1 MYSTIIVCLLIYM
14 FHVILRL
21 LKKRRVDRRMA
32 DKQIKFYMNTA
43 EYNKAE
49 KNAKEVG
56 LSVNQYAKRLA
67 VDVTSIDSKEDREV
81 MDTISEYILEIQ
93 RTKAELRKIGSN
105 LNQIARAKN
114 LELYY
119 DSTSHDTASFGRDR
133 NPDLEIA
140 LFVKSGE
147 EAKAFNRLADEMG
160 KIRSRLEKFEEKMEK
175 GAQE

>member
-1 MYSTIIVCLLIYM
+1 
-14 FHVILRL
+14 
-21 LKKRRVDRRMA
+21 
-32 DKQIKFYMNTA
+32 MNTT

-81 MDTISEYILEIQ
+81 MDTISQYILEIQ

-119 DSTSHDTASFGRDR
+119 DTVSHDTASFSRDR
-133 NPDLEIA
+133 NPDLEIE

-147 EAKAFNRLADEMG
+147 EAKAFNRIAEEMG
-160 KIRSRLEKFEEKMEK
+160 KIRSLLEQFQEKTDKEELK
-175 GAQE
+175 

>member
-1 MYSTIIVCLLIYM
+1 
-14 FHVILRL
+14 
-21 LKKRRVDRRMA
+21 MA
-32 DKQIKFYMNTA
+32 NKQVKFYMNHI
-43 EYNKAE
+43 EYSKAE
-49 KNAKEVG
+49 RNAKEVG
-56 LSVNQYAKRLA
+56 LTVNQYAKRLA

-81 MDTISEYILEIQ
+81 MDTISQYILEIQ

-119 DSTSHDTASFGRDR
+119 DTVSHDTASFGRDR
-133 NPDLEIA
+133 NPDLEIE

-160 KIRSRLEKFEEKMEK
+160 KTRSLLEQFEEKMEK

>member
-1 MYSTIIVCLLIYM
+1 
-14 FHVILRL
+14 
-21 LKKRRVDRRMA
+21 MA
-32 DKQIKFYMNTA
+32 NKQVKFYMNTT

-81 MDTISEYILEIQ
+81 MDTISQYILEIQ

-119 DSTSHDTASFGRDR
+119 DTVSHDTASFSRDR
-133 NPDLEIA
+133 NPDLEIE

-147 EAKAFNRLADEMG
+147 EAKAFNRIAEEMG
-160 KIRSRLEKFEEKMEK
+160 KIRSLLEQFQEKTDKEELK
-175 GAQE
+175 

>member
-1 MYSTIIVCLLIYM
+1 
-14 FHVILRL
+14 
-21 LKKRRVDRRMA
+21 MA
-32 DKQIKFYMNTA
+32 NKQVKFYMNTT

-81 MDTISEYILEIQ
+81 MDTISQYILEIQ

-114 LELYY
+114 LE
-119 DSTSHDTASFGRDR
+119 
-133 NPDLEIA
+133 
-140 LFVKSGE
+140 
-147 EAKAFNRLADEMG
+147 
-160 KIRSRLEKFEEKMEK
+160 
-175 GAQE
+175 